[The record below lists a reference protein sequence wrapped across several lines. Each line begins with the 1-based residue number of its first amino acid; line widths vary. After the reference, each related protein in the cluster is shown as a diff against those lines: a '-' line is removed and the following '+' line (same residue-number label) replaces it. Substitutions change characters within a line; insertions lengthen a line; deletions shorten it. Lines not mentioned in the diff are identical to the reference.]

1 MSFAEISMVP
11 SGSNLSKT
19 VDQPAREEVASAV
32 AEQEAGDALAYR
44 FFVKDLVS
52 ASPEDGLAKLRSL
65 TKSK

>member
-1 MSFAEISMVP
+1 MQLVMAPSAGALPDTCAFAASP
-11 SGSNLSKT
+11 RTL
-19 VDQPAREEVASAV
+19 ASAV

-52 ASPEDGLAKLRSL
+52 VSLEDGLAKLRSL